1 MQPIKKLKQKGF
13 KVLTRALSSL
23 DESQKGLHT
32 LLSSVQCIK
41 PCNVLVRSSDRVE
54 QTNKI

>member
-13 KVLTRALSSL
+13 EVLTRALSNS
-23 DESQKGLHT
+23 DESQKGLHI
-32 LLSSVQCIK
+32 LYLVKCIK
-41 PCNVLVRSSDRVE
+41 PSNVLVKFGDIVE